1 MHVQRAD
8 QPAAIRDQQAVDPP
22 RLLDLRGF
30 SREPASF
37 DRGRIARHHLRNADC
52 THIDIA
58 VERTAQVA
66 VDFVGAG
73 NGETVIVTTGSSA
86 RMTTSKEH
94 SVIDAAVVG
103 IVDSLDL
110 NGQ

>member
-1 MHVQRAD
+1 MYLAKVTGALVSTTKHASLNGAKLLIVT
-8 QPAAIRDQQAVDPP
+8 
-22 RLLDLRGF
+22 RLDENYRPT
-30 SREPASF
+30 S
-37 DRGRIARHHLRNADC
+37 
-52 THIDIA
+52 T
-58 VERTAQVA
+58 TQVA

-86 RMTTSKEH
+86 RMSTSKEH

>member
-1 MHVQRAD
+1 M
-8 QPAAIRDQQAVDPP
+8 IRVAVTGAKGRMGSTVVSAVTDAPDMEVVA
-22 RLLDLRGF
+22 L
-30 SREPASF
+30 F
-37 DRGRIARHHLRNADC
+37 DAGDEITAQSVNG
-52 THIDIA
+52 
-58 VERTAQVA
+58 AQVA

-73 NGETVIVTTGSSA
+73 NGETVLVTTGSSA
-86 RMTTSKEH
+86 RMSTSKEH

>member
-1 MHVQRAD
+1 MYLAKVTGALVSTTKHASLNSAKLLIVARLD
-8 QPAAIRDQQAVDPP
+8 EHNQPT
-22 RLLDLRGF
+22 G
-30 SREPASF
+30 S
-37 DRGRIARHHLRNADC
+37 
-52 THIDIA
+52 
-58 VERTAQVA
+58 AQVA

-86 RMTTSKEH
+86 RMSACIEN

-103 IVDSLDL
+103 IVDSLDI

>member
-1 MHVQRAD
+1 MYLAKVTGALVSTTKHASLNSAKLLIVARLD
-8 QPAAIRDQQAVDPP
+8 EHYQPT
-22 RLLDLRGF
+22 GT
-30 SREPASF
+30 S
-37 DRGRIARHHLRNADC
+37 
-52 THIDIA
+52 
-58 VERTAQVA
+58 QVA

-73 NGETVIVTTGSSA
+73 NGETVIVTSGSSA
-86 RMTTSKEH
+86 RMSNSIEN

>member
-1 MHVQRAD
+1 MKFATAVLSWCRVTRRKYVSGKSNRSLVSTTKHASLNGAKLLIVARLD
-8 QPAAIRDQQAVDPP
+8 EHYQPT
-22 RLLDLRGF
+22 G
-30 SREPASF
+30 
-37 DRGRIARHHLRNADC
+37 
-52 THIDIA
+52 
-58 VERTAQVA
+58 TAQVA